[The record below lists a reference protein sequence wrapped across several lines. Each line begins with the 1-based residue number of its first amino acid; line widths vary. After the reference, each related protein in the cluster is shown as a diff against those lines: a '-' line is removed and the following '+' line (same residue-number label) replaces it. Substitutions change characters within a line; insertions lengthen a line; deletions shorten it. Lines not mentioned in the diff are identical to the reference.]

1 MKKVLFLT
9 FYKSIYY
16 GIALLGLFFLLVS
29 CTLEPQ
35 EIPVCQDGSC
45 DAVFRIDTQI
55 NPGSF
60 QDSNGVWHIKYSG
73 NNYFTIK
80 GVADQ
85 LNSENIVNGTPLIET
100 GFDSDFFFTPENIQ
114 WTYPVY
120 SFLGLFTNNTLT
132 TAIPYGYQT
141 LTLPQILNNTSV
153 TNIVGYEMTSR
164 TSFDKPYSP
173 TLLSVYSKYNYVPQ
187 RNIIFLQSFI
197 GEEAT
202 IHIRVIWGEAHSETK
217 YYTLRVKFEN

>member
-1 MKKVLFLT
+1 MKKVLYLIFCKNL
-9 FYKSIYY
+9 YY
-16 GIALLGLFFLLVS
+16 RIASLGLFLLLVS

-35 EIPVCQDGSC
+35 EIPVCIDGSC
-45 DAVFRIDTQI
+45 DAAFRIDTQV

-60 QDSNGVWHIKYSG
+60 QDSDGVWHIKYSG
-73 NNYFTIK
+73 NNYFTVK
-80 GVADQ
+80 GIADQ

-120 SFLGLFTNNTLT
+120 SFLGLTSNNTLT

-153 TNIVGYEMTSR
+153 TNVVGYEMTSH

-187 RNIIFLQSFI
+187 RSMIFLQSFI
-197 GEEAT
+197 GREAI

-217 YYTLRVKFEN
+217 YYTLHVKFEN